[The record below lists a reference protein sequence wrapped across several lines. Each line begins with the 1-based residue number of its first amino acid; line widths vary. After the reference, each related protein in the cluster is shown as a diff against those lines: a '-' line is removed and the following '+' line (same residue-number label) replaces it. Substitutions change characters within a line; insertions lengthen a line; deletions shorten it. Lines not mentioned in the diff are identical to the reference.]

1 MKGLK
6 LGNILDRYP
15 LIFHRRDSS
24 IIFDHTVIL
33 PLGYFKMASYAFL
46 YLNHGEGLHVGGEH
60 NAERLD
66 GGKNTDVPND
76 RRRRDVIRVHY
87 IIIIINTQALAP
99 EDNAS
104 TVLPQVVDGDI
115 PSRVVL
121 PCDRDG
127 TVRVNGGF
135 LAAQNGCRIHV
146 RLDPKAILHVNRQL
160 HQENALRLQDV
171 LGLPKVC

>member
-6 LGNILDRYP
+6 PGSILDRHP

-24 IIFDHTVIL
+24 IVFDHTVIL

-46 YLNHGEGLHVGGEH
+46 YVNHGEGLHVGGEH
-60 NAERLD
+60 NPERLD
-66 GGKNTDVPND
+66 GVKNTDVPND

-87 IIIIINTQALAP
+87 IIKLNTQALAP
-99 EDNAS
+99 EDDAS

-115 PSRVVL
+115 PGRVVL

-135 LAAQNGCRIHV
+135 LAAQNGCRIRV
-146 RLDPKAILHVNRQL
+146 RLDLDAMLHVNRQL
-160 HQENALRLQDV
+160 CASSKECIHSL
-171 LGLPKVC
+171 